1 MASPVH
7 PGRKKSALL
16 QVAGRYEL
24 REKPPGGGRI
34 EYELE
39 DGKLSR
45 KAVMHQSFD
54 SRSANVETLINLG
67 STSFTLKIRVDGAHV
82 KITKEAGETIGHYVA
97 QDADLHNP
105 AVGKVGL
112 KSNATFKV
120 RRA

>member
-7 PGRKKSALL
+7 PGRKMSALL

-45 KAVMHQSFD
+45 KAVVHQSFD
-54 SRSANVETLINLG
+54 SKSANVEMLINPS
-67 STSFTLKIRVDGAHV
+67 STSFTLKIRVDGAHI
-82 KITKEAGETIGHYVA
+82 KITNEAGETVDDYVA
-97 QDADLHNP
+97 QDAGLHNLI
-105 AVGKVGL
+105 VGKVGL
-112 KSNATFKV
+112 KSTH
-120 RRA
+120 RSR